1 HGCEVEQ
8 DGDEV
13 KFSKGINEYGFDG
26 EDLMFFDIKESQWV
40 ATVDAAL
47 PTKRKWDN
55 VPILNQYTKG
65 YLEKECVDWLNKF
78 REYAD
83 EELRNSSLPDV
94 HLFAKKTSDD
104 KSKLK
109 LTCMATGFL
118 PRDVQLSIMK
128 NDKNLPDDEIES
140 TGVRPNHDGSYQMR
154 KSVVIKEEEKAEY
167 DCSVQH
173 RNLRQPILIKG

>member
-1 HGCEVEQ
+1 MMTNQDSPWSEMCQTCRKHDAFCLDLPMPRPQWRHGCEVEQ

-13 KFSKGINEYGFDG
+13 KFSKGISELDG

-65 YLEKECVDWLNKF
+65 YLEKECVDWFNKF

-83 EELRNSSLPDV
+83 GCRGSQ
-94 HLFAKKTSDD
+94 K
-104 KSKLK
+104 
-109 LTCMATGFL
+109 
-118 PRDVQLSIMK
+118 QL
-128 NDKNLPDDEIES
+128 
-140 TGVRPNHDGSYQMR
+140 
-154 KSVVIKEEEKAEY
+154 
-167 DCSVQH
+167 
-173 RNLRQPILIKG
+173 

>member
-1 HGCEVEQ
+1 MKRMRHNESDLHVLQWRHGCEVEQ

-40 ATVDAAL
+40 TTVDAAL

-83 EELRNSSLPDV
+83 EDLRNGYV
-94 HLFAKKTSDD
+94 HLFAKKASDD

-109 LTCMATGFL
+109 LTCMPVCHRPFCSG
-118 PRDVQLSIMK
+118 IMQAAIVGHI
-128 NDKNLPDDEIES
+128 NPQIFA
-140 TGVRPNHDGSYQMR
+140 YF
-154 KSVVIKEEEKAEY
+154 IF
-167 DCSVQH
+167 
-173 RNLRQPILIKG
+173 